1 MTVQA
6 RHDVLVVGA
15 GPVGLLLALD
25 LRRAGVDVAVVDART
40 APRAES
46 RATTFNTRTMQIL
59 DARNLLGRLGDL
71 PHLPGGHFAGLPLAL
86 EDGAPF
92 AGQWK
97 CPQAELEAA
106 LVAALDEAGV
116 PVRWG
121 VVLTGLDDTGSEVR
135 ADLATETAREELW
148 AGHLVGCDGE
158 DSTVRRLA
166 GIELDGRPGNRRLV
180 RADVTGIEV
189 APRRFEVVE
198 RGMVTAAPLPT
209 GETRLMAYR
218 HGATPD
224 DTEKI
229 DFAEVCELWSSL
241 TGEDISAGR
250 PGWIDAFTDAAQWAR
265 SFRAGRVLLAG
276 DAGHRLMP
284 AGGLPLNLGLDDA
297 TRLAWRLAAV
307 HLGTADEG
315 VLDDYSA
322 DAVARAHRAALNV
335 GAQAHLLLS
344 ENDLEPQRGVMA
356 ELLQLESV
364 RREVAG
370 VVSGTGALPVGDRSG
385 RVVGAF
391 EVVVPDGTT
400 TPVAVSL
407 GAGRAVLWCRDGAGE
422 QLWGRVAA
430 SGCAVLVGEPTGP
443 HAGALTGLRAALVLP
458 DGVVAWTDRDPVTL
472 AETLTETS
480 RSPMT
485 TTAIPSVMR
494 AAITGRPTPRG
505 QRLAGK
511 RCLVTGASRGIGRG
525 IALDLAREGAVVA
538 VHCARRVEQAAEVVA
553 EIQSFGGAAFSVVAD
568 FDDNARLRDL
578 VAETAREFANRT
590 GSAQVDVLV
599 NNAGVMGGTSFDDTG
614 EEAFD
619 ELVRVNVKAPFF
631 LTQEV
636 LRVMPAHGRIINIS
650 TGLTKVANPD
660 EIAYAMTKG
669 AIEQLTRHL
678 AKGVAARGI
687 TVNAVAPG
695 ITDNGSAIF
704 DDPAAVAMM
713 SSFSPFNRVG
723 EPAEIA
729 AAVSFL
735 ASDDAGWITGTVV
748 DASGGTV
755 LG

>member
-1 MTVQA
+1 MTRHA
-6 RHDVLVVGA
+6 SHDVLVVGA

-25 LRRAGVDVAVVDART
+25 LRRADVDVAVIDART

-46 RATTFNTRTMQIL
+46 RATTLNARTMQ
-59 DARNLLGRLGDL
+59 LLGARGLLSRLNDL
-71 PHLPGGHFAGLPLAL
+71 PHLPSGHFAGLPLPL
-86 EDGAPF
+86 EDGTPF

-97 CPQAELEAA
+97 CPQTELEAA
-106 LVAALDEAGV
+106 LIAELDEAGV
-116 PVRWG
+116 AVRWG

-135 ADLATETAREELW
+135 ADLATETARVELR

-166 GIELDGRPGNRRLV
+166 GIELDGRAGNRRLV

-189 APRRFEVVE
+189 ALRRFEVVE
-198 RGMVTAAPLPT
+198 GGMVTAARLPT

-218 HGATPD
+218 HGSKPD
-224 DTEKI
+224 DTEKV
-229 DFAEVCELWSSL
+229 DFAEVCELWDSL
-241 TGEDISAGR
+241 TGEDISAAR

-265 SFRAGRVLLAG
+265 HFRAGRVVLAG

-297 TRLAWRLAAV
+297 ARLAWRLAAI
-307 HLGTADEG
+307 HRCAADEAI
-315 VLDDYSA
+315 LDDYST
-322 DAVARAHRAALNV
+322 DAVARARRAALNV

-344 ENDLEPQRGVMA
+344 ENDLEPQRGMMA

-364 RREVAG
+364 HRDIAG
-370 VVSGTGALPVGDRSG
+370 VVSGTGALPSGDRSG
-385 RVVGAF
+385 RVIGAF
-391 EVVVPDGTT
+391 DVTGPDGRSAS
-400 TPVAVSL
+400 VASSL
-407 GAGRAVLWCRDGAGE
+407 RAGRAVLWCRDRAGE
-422 QLWGRVAA
+422 QVWGRVTA
-430 SGCAVLVGEPTGP
+430 SGCVVLVGEPTGP
-443 HAGALTGLRAALVLP
+443 HVAALAGLRAALVLP
-458 DGVVAWTDRDPVTL
+458 DGVVTWTDRDPVTL
-472 AETLTETS
+472 AEILTETF
-480 RSPMT
+480 RSTMT
-485 TTAIPSVMR
+485 TVAVPSVVR
-494 AAITGRPTPRG
+494 AAITGRPAPRG
-505 QRLAGK
+505 QRLVGK

-553 EIQSFGGAAFSVVAD
+553 EIQSFGGAAFSVVAA
-568 FDDNARLRDL
+568 FDDTTRLRDL
-578 VAETAREFANRT
+578 VAETTQQFADRT
-590 GSAQVDVLV
+590 GSAQVDVLI
-599 NNAGVMGGTSFDDTG
+599 NNAGVMGGTSFDGTSED
-614 EEAFD
+614 AFD

-636 LRVMPAHGRIINIS
+636 LRVMPANGRIINIS
-650 TGLTKVANPD
+650 TGLTKIANPD

-678 AKGVAARGI
+678 AKGVAQRGI

-713 SSFSPFNRVG
+713 GSLSPFNRVG
-723 EPAEIA
+723 DPAEIA

-735 ASDDAGWITGTVV
+735 ASDEAGWITGTVV